1 MMTPINEIV
10 NDIENY
16 VESESFEDR
25 ELVMRLL

>member
-1 MMTPINEIV
+1 MTPINEIV

-25 ELVMRLL
+25 ELVMRLLS